1 MDLAKSARE
10 ILAMANI
17 SAGYNARQYGPWP
30 QVNAEVQ
37 KEAQRMLKSLCTGRE
52 EPCIM
57 K

>member
-10 ILAMANI
+10 ILAMSNI